1 MSITYDLIFRGGTI
15 VNHDGMGV
23 ADIAVKD
30 GRIAD
35 IGGLSQAHAAEIVN
49 VKGLHVLPGVV
60 DSQVHLR
67 EPGNEHKEDLES
79 GGRAAALG
87 GVTAVFEMPN
97 TKPPTTTPDAL
108 ADKVARARHRM
119 YCDFAFYGGAT
130 TENVDLLADIEREPG
145 CCGIKIFMGSSTGTL
160 LVEKDEDVLRVLRAI
175 RRRAAVHSEDE
186 FRLRERRELAQL
198 GHVETHHVWRDAEA
212 AVICTT
218 RLLRLAREAGKRI
231 HVLHISTADEMPILA
246 RHKDIATVE
255 VTPQHLTL
263 AAPECYEELGTY
275 AQMNPPI
282 RGHEH
287 RAGLWEGIA
296 AGVVDVLGSDH
307 APHTAEE
314 KAQPYPKS
322 PSGMP
327 GVQTLVP
334 VMLNHVNAGRLTLQR
349 FVDLTSAGPQRVF
362 GMARKGRIA
371 VGYDA
376 DLTIVDM
383 NAERVIEDKWIAS
396 KCGWT
401 PYNGMKVKGWP
412 VGTVVRGHRAMW
424 EDELSA
430 EATGEPILFVENL
443 PHR

>member
-1 MSITYDLIFRGGTI
+1 VSITYDLIFRGGTI

-35 IGGLSQAHAAEIVN
+35 IGDLSQAHAAEIVN

-307 APHTAEE
+307 APHTIEE